1 MESVL
6 HKEIEKLKENQN
18 KLNRSVYAILTV
30 ALILIT
36 VMFLTMRY
44 DNYVQ
49 QIDTVADIL
58 QSDYKESDQSAK
70 LDKSKIMEHYG
81 YDSLIQT
88 KYGRKFLRDSAV
100 IILANGFIY
109 AVCIFCIKKSQK
121 QDKTAFSILCKEI
134 AEQIK
139 KIQRNETLNINEEL
153 PYDAEQIAQQLEELK
168 QSIQTI
174 RTKSFT
180 EAEKTKR
187 LVTEISHQL
196 KTPVTALKSNIDIL
210 QREEISDE
218 EKKEFTNRIATQ
230 IAGLEK
236 LTNSL
241 VNISRME
248 TGLIEIKKENAPIFD
263 TILEA
268 VNRIYTKA
276 EEKNI
281 EISMVKAEG
290 LEEMKVPHDR
300 KWLCEAVLN
309 LLDNGIKYSPEGSNI
324 EIFLEKRNSFFRI
337 EVKDQGIGIPKE
349 EYHKVFGR
357 FYRGDSAVVKNT
369 EGSGIGLYLAR
380 SIVEQHQGMLFID
393 KMSARNKTGC
403 KFVIQIPKV

>member
-18 KLNRSVYAILTV
+18 KLNRSVYAILAV

-36 VMFLTMRY
+36 VLFLTMRY

-58 QSDYKESDQSAK
+58 QRDYKESDKSAK
-70 LDKSKIMEHYG
+70 SDKSKIMEHYG

-109 AVCIFCIKKSQK
+109 AVCVFCIKKSQK

-218 EKKEFTNRIATQ
+218 EKKEFTNRIAMQ

-393 KMSARNKTGC
+393 KMSARNKIGC